1 MRWWKRLFDL
11 FTVSVVTVFAAPLI
25 VVITLLQLVL
35 EGRPIFYGGERMKTP
50 TQSFKLWKFRTM
62 KVDPNDTG
70 VSGGDKADR
79 ITGLGKVLRRTR
91 LDELPQ
97 IWNLWVGDMS
107 CVGPRPPLR
116 QYVERFPEVYE
127 QVLKNRPG
135 VSGFAS
141 VRFSRHEIR
150 MLSRTET
157 TEETDALYAR
167 SCVPRKARLDL
178 IYQEQ
183 QSFCFDLLIIKWT
196 LMPWT
201 R

>member
-1 MRWWKRLFDL
+1 MPWWKRPFDL
-11 FTVSVVTVFAAPLI
+11 FTATIVTIVAVPLV
-25 VVITLLQLVL
+25 VVIVLLVLLL
-35 EGRPIFYGGERMKTP
+35 EGRPIFYGGERMKSP
-50 TQSFKLWKFRTM
+50 TESFRQWKFRTM
-62 KVDPNDTG
+62 KADPNDTG
-70 VSGGDKADR
+70 VSGGDKANR
-79 ITGLGKVLRRTR
+79 ITRLGAVLRKTR

-116 QYVERFPEVYE
+116 QYVERFPDVYAK
-127 QVLKNRPG
+127 VLKNRPG

-141 VRFSRHEIR
+141 VRFSRHEMA
-150 MLSRTET
+150 MLARTRSA
-157 TEETDALYAR
+157 EETDAVYAR

-178 IYQEQ
+178 IYQRQ